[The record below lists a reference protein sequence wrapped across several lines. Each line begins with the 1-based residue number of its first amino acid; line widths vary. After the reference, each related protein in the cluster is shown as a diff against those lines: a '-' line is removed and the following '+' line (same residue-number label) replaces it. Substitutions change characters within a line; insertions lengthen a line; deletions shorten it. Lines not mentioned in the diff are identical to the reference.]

1 MQRAKSEGEEA
12 MSSRQSLSSKNVVIR
27 TQTAK
32 KELISAIRD
41 FTRAQL
47 LFLQAK
53 RSNAGLNTDSSA
65 KFKELSQAVM
75 DRYKTEKNAIEQEF
89 RTVSITQDLLSKY
102 VVKTVK
108 LQQKTERL
116 QKLTKVLAEKRRS
129 QSNLS
134 LKSVQ
139 STKNDIGK
147 ASISYD
153 GRMCYVQQRR
163 RTIEKGQ
170 SVFIDLTRSFTDKS
184 FSVSQNVT
192 IEKSV
197 DHSSDGTEQLIEKLS
212 HIRVGE
218 KASLPID
225 YNAASEEDVYNA
237 NEIAKE
243 KIAKPI
249 DFQDIT
255 ASGLLEYNIAKTV
268 HISEST
274 KHRTEKMSHIPV
286 DESRRLIAYGFYK
299 SEFTW
304 LGIEKHD
311 AFVIE
316 KIIGVV

>member
-1 MQRAKSEGEEA
+1 MEFC
-12 MSSRQSLSSKNVVIR
+12 SRQALSSKNVVIR

-41 FTRAQL
+41 FTRAEL

-53 RSNAGLNTDSSA
+53 RSNAGLNSDSSV

-75 DRYKTEKNAIEQEF
+75 DRYKIQKAAIEQEY
-89 RTVSITQDLLSKY
+89 RTVSITQELLRKY
-102 VVKTVK
+102 VVETLK
-108 LQQKTERL
+108 LQQKTERV

-129 QSNLS
+129 QSTLS
-134 LKSVQ
+134 LKSAQ
-139 STKNDIGK
+139 STKNDFGK

-153 GRMCYVQQRR
+153 GRMRYVQQRR
-163 RTIEKGQ
+163 GTIEKGQ
-170 SVFIDLTRSFTDKS
+170 SVFIDISRSFTDKS

-197 DHSSDGTEQLIEKLS
+197 DHSSDCTEQLVEKLS
-212 HIRVGE
+212 LVRVGD
-218 KASLPID
+218 KAKQLIG
-225 YNAASEEDVYNA
+225 YNAASEEDVNNA
-237 NEIAKE
+237 NEVANE
-243 KIAKPI
+243 KIVKPS

-255 ASGLLEYNIAKTV
+255 ASDLFEHNVAKTF

-274 KHRTEKMSHIPV
+274 KYRTEKMSHIPV
-286 DESRRLIAYGFYK
+286 DDSRRLISYGFYK

-316 KIIGVV
+316 KIIGVI